1 MKVLFVNPPNIRSST
16 SKAENDFTIKEFIV
30 PNFLSK
36 IKWSEKLFN
45 SLDYVF
51 GLGNGVRYGV
61 RAGSRWPFTM
71 DQPLSN
77 YAPYPFFMGYAAS
90 NLREHGFDVN
100 ILDAVVE
107 MEYDYDKFLQKIKLE
122 EPDIVVLECSTPT
135 IDIDIW
141 FANKVADFSKVALA
155 GPHLNQTTVEEIK
168 ADNPKITFYLL
179 GEYILSSLQMV
190 NSQRSGIYKS
200 EVLKELDSIP
210 NPFRDY
216 ESATKYFDP
225 SMPTPKPQLAMYGS
239 KGCPF
244 KCTFCAWPQTM
255 YFGNVALRSPENI
268 AEEIRDA
275 VEKYGF
281 RSIFFDD
288 DTFNLGT
295 KRISN
300 LCDYLKEI
308 SIPWTMM
315 GRLDISPDWLYDKM
329 VDSGCVGMRFG
340 VETFNIDVL
349 KNIEKGIERRDFRKT
364 LEYICLTFPEVMIHI
379 TMMSDMPGQT
389 AEDTEMDMKIIKK
402 MGFSTDNILR
412 SYQLSKCAPF
422 PGTKLY
428 EQMKTRL
435 DEATLKTYTAYDG
448 GQDTIMKASKKKIP
462 YHVETWS

>member
-1 MKVLFVNPPNIRSST
+1 MKVLFVNPPNIRSDT
-16 SKAENDFTIKEFIV
+16 SSVENDFAIKALIV
-30 PNFLSK
+30 PPYLRK
-36 IKWSEKLFN
+36 IKWSEALFRRLN
-45 SLDYVF
+45 KIT

-71 DQPLSN
+71 DQPLSD

-90 NLREHGFDVN
+90 NLRENGFDVN
-100 ILDAVVE
+100 ILDAVAE
-107 MEYDYDKFLQKIKLE
+107 REYDYGKFLEKIKLE
-122 EPDIVVLECSTPT
+122 EADIVVIECSTPT
-135 IDIDIW
+135 IDIDVW
-141 FANKVADFSKVALA
+141 FANKVAEFARVALA

-168 ADNPKITFYLL
+168 ADNAKITFYLL
-179 GEYILSSLQMV
+179 GEYILSSLHMAK
-190 NSQRSGIYKS
+190 SQRNGIYES

-210 NPFRDY
+210 HPFRDY
-216 ESATKYFDP
+216 ISATKYFDP

-244 KCTFCAWPQTM
+244 KCTFCSWPQTM
-255 YFGNVALRSPENI
+255 YFGKVALRSPENI

-275 VEKYGF
+275 VEKFGF

-295 KRISN
+295 KRISK

-308 SIPWTMM
+308 SLPWTMM
-315 GRLDISPDWLYDKM
+315 GRLDISPVWLYDKM

-349 KNIEKGIERRDFRKT
+349 KNIEKGIERRDFKKT
-364 LEYICLTFPEVMIHI
+364 LEYICLTYPEVMIHI

-389 AEDTEMDMKIIKK
+389 MDDTEIDMKIIKE
-402 MGFSTDNILR
+402 MGFSNDNILR

-435 DEATLKTYTAYDG
+435 DETTLKTYTAYDG
-448 GQDTIMKASKKKIP
+448 GQDTIMKASKKKFPTHI
-462 YHVETWS
+462 ETWS

>member
-1 MKVLFVNPPNIRSST
+1 
-16 SKAENDFTIKEFIV
+16 
-30 PNFLSK
+30 
-36 IKWSEKLFN
+36 
-45 SLDYVF
+45 
-51 GLGNGVRYGV
+51 
-61 RAGSRWPFTM
+61 
-71 DQPLSN
+71 
-77 YAPYPFFMGYAAS
+77 MGYAAS

-100 ILDAVVE
+100 ILDAVAE
-107 MEYDYDKFLQKIKLE
+107 IEYDYEAFLQEIKLE
-122 EPDIVVLECSTPT
+122 KADIVVLECSTPT
-135 IDIDIW
+135 IDIDVW
-141 FANKVADFSKVALA
+141 FANKVAEFSKVALA
-155 GPHLNQTTVEEIK
+155 GPHLNKTTVAEIMPE
-168 ADNPKITFYLL
+168 NPKISFYLL
-179 GEYILSSLQMV
+179 GEYILSSLKMAK
-190 NSQRSGIYKS
+190 SQNKGVYES
-200 EVLKELDSIP
+200 EVLKDLDSFP
-210 NPFRDY
+210 HPFRDFK
-216 ESATKYFDP
+216 SKTKYFDP

-244 KCTFCAWPQTM
+244 KCTFCSWPQTM

-295 KRISN
+295 KRISK

-308 SIPWTMM
+308 SLPWTMM

-329 VDSGCVGMRFG
+329 VDCGCVGMRFG

-364 LEYICLTFPEVMIHI
+364 LEYICLTYPEVMIHI

-389 AEDTEMDMKIIKK
+389 AEDTEIDMKIIKE
-402 MGFSTDNILR
+402 MGFSIDNILR

-435 DEATLKTYTAYDG
+435 DEATLKTYTLYDG
-448 GQDTIMKASKKKIP
+448 GQDTIMKAS
-462 YHVETWS
+462 

>member
-36 IKWSEKLFN
+36 IKWSEKFFN

-122 EPDIVVLECSTPT
+122 EPDIVVIECSTPT

-141 FANKVADFSKVALA
+141 FANKVADFSRVALA

-179 GEYILSSLQMV
+179 GEYILSSLQMAK
-190 NSQRSGIYKS
+190 SQRSGIYES

-216 ESATKYFDP
+216 KSATKYFDP

-349 KNIEKGIERRDFRKT
+349 KNIEKGIERRDFKKT
-364 LEYICLTFPEVMIHI
+364 LEYICLTYPEVMIHI

-389 AEDTEMDMKIIKK
+389 ADDTEIDMKIIKE
-402 MGFSTDNILR
+402 MGFSIDNILR

-435 DEATLKTYTAYDG
+435 DETTLKTYTAYDG
-448 GQDTIMKASKKKIP
+448 GQDTIMKASKKEFIT
-462 YHVETWS
+462 HIETWS

>member
-1 MKVLFVNPPNIRSST
+1 MKVLFVNPPNIRSET
-16 SKAENDFTIKEFIV
+16 SNVENDFTIKEYIV
-30 PNFLSK
+30 PPFLSK
-36 IKWSEKLFN
+36 IKWIA
-45 SLDYVF
+45 SLLSRLKKIT
-51 GLGNGVRYGV
+51 GLGSTVRYGV

-71 DQPLSN
+71 DQPIAD

-90 NLREHGFDVN
+90 NLREHGFNVN
-100 ILDAVVE
+100 ILDAVAE
-107 MEYDYDKFLQKIKLE
+107 MEYDYAKFLKKIKLE
-122 EPDIVVLECSTPT
+122 EPDIVVVECSTPT
-135 IDIDIW
+135 IDIDVW
-141 FANKVADFSKVALA
+141 FANKVAEFSKVALA
-155 GPHLNQTTVEEIK
+155 GPHLNKKTVEEIK
-168 ADNPKITFYLL
+168 ADNPIITFYLI
-179 GEYILSSLQMV
+179 GEYILSSLKMAQ
-190 NSQRSGIYKS
+190 SQTSGVYES
-200 EVLKELDSIP
+200 EVLKDIDSVAT
-210 NPFRDY
+210 PFRDY
-216 ESATKYFDP
+216 KSITKYFDP

-268 AEEIRDA
+268 AEEIRTA
-275 VEKYGF
+275 VNKYGF

-295 KRISN
+295 KRISK

-349 KNIEKGIERRDFRKT
+349 KNIEKGIERRDFKKT
-364 LEYICLTFPEVMIHI
+364 LEYICETYPEVMVHI

-389 AEDTEMDMKIIKK
+389 VEDTETDMKIIKE
-402 MGFSTDNILR
+402 MGFTIHNMLR

-428 EQMKTRL
+428 EQMETKL
-435 DEATLKTYTAYDG
+435 DEATLKTYKAYDG
-448 GQDTIMKASKKKIP
+448 GQDTIMKVSKKSFSTHI
-462 YHVETWS
+462 ETWS

>member
-1 MKVLFVNPPNIRSST
+1 MKIVFVNPPNIRSNTST
-16 SKAENDFTIKEFIV
+16 AKNDFTIKEFVV
-30 PNFLSK
+30 PKLLSK
-36 IKWSEKLFN
+36 IKWSEK
-45 SLDYVF
+45 VF
-51 GLGNGVRYGV
+51 KGLEHITGLGNGVRYGV

-90 NLREHGFDVN
+90 YLMENGFEVN
-100 ILDAVVE
+100 ILDAVAE
-107 MEYDYDKFLQKIKLE
+107 MEYNYDTFLEEIKLE
-122 EPDIVVLECSTPT
+122 EADIVVLECSTPT
-135 IDIDIW
+135 IDIDVW
-141 FANKVADFSKVALA
+141 FANKIATFSKVALA
-155 GPHLNQTTVEEIK
+155 GPHLNRTTVTEIMP
-168 ADNPKITFYLL
+168 DNPKINFYLL
-179 GEYILSSLQMV
+179 GEYILSSLKMAK
-190 NSQRSGIYKS
+190 SQKNGIYDS
-200 EVLKELDSIP
+200 EILKNIDSITP
-210 NPFRDY
+210 PYRDY
-216 ESATKYFDP
+216 KSASKYFDP
-225 SMPTPKPQLAMYGS
+225 SMPTPKPQLAIYGS

-255 YFGNVALRSPENI
+255 YFGNVALRSPDNI
-268 AEEIRDA
+268 VKEIRDA
-275 VEKYGF
+275 VDIYGF

-295 KRISN
+295 KRVSK

-308 SIPWTMM
+308 NIPWTMM

-364 LEYICLTFPEVMIHI
+364 LEYICSKYPEIMIHI

-389 AEDTEMDMKIIKK
+389 DADTEMDMKIIKE
-402 MGFSTDNILR
+402 MGFTTDNILR

-428 EQMKTRL
+428 EQMKTKL
-435 DEATLKTYTAYDG
+435 DEPTLKTYKAYDG
-448 GQDTIMKASKKKIP
+448 GQDTVMKVSKK
-462 YHVETWS
+462 WS

>member
-1 MKVLFVNPPNIRSST
+1 MKVLFVNPPNIRSDTST
-16 SKAENDFTIKEFIV
+16 VENDFAVKAFIV
-30 PNFLSK
+30 PPFLGKFKLAQMLFRRLNK
-36 IKWSEKLFN
+36 IT
-45 SLDYVF
+45 
-51 GLGNGVRYGV
+51 GLGNSVRYGV

-71 DQPLSN
+71 DQPLSD

-90 NLREHGFDVN
+90 NLRQHGFDVN
-100 ILDAVVE
+100 ILDAVAE
-107 MEYDYDKFLQKIKLE
+107 MEYDYAKFLQKIKLE
-122 EPDIVVLECSTPT
+122 ESDIVVIECSTPT
-135 IDIDIW
+135 IDIDVW
-141 FANKVADFSKVALA
+141 FANKIADFSKVALA

-168 ADNPKITFYLL
+168 ADNPKITFYLI
-179 GEYILSSLQMV
+179 GEYILSSLKMAK
-190 NSQRSGIYKS
+190 SKKSGVYES
-200 EVLKELDSIP
+200 EVLKDIDSVP
-210 NPFRDY
+210 TPFRDY
-216 ESATKYFDP
+216 KSAIKYFDP

-268 AEEIRDA
+268 AEEIRDS

-281 RSIFFDD
+281 KSIFFDD

-295 KRISN
+295 KRISK

-308 SIPWTMM
+308 SLPWTMM
-315 GRLDISPDWLYDKM
+315 GRLDISPNWLYDKM

-340 VETFNIDVL
+340 IETFNIDVL

-364 LEYICLTFPEVMIHI
+364 LEYICLTYPEVMIHI

-389 AEDTEMDMKIIKK
+389 AKDTEIDMNIIKE
-402 MGFSTDNILR
+402 MGFTNENILR

-428 EQMKTRL
+428 EQMQSRL
-435 DEATLKTYTAYDG
+435 DDATLKTYKAYDG
-448 GQDTIMKASKKKIP
+448 GQDTIMKVSKKKTSTHI
-462 YHVETWS
+462 ETWS